1 MSRHSLVIALALL
14 PAAVLA
20 ADPPPPAP
28 ATAAAPAP
36 ASPSPA
42 TAAAAT
48 VPPGAPPAGPTPA
61 TASAPAEE
69 TFSSY
74 AVLKG
79 GWFGSA
85 SDYQGDSFSGSGTW
99 ELAVGTGR
107 VFGVELGVGSMTTK
121 ASGLEV
127 RTIPLLLSLRL
138 QIPIA
143 FVAPFAEFGGGAYFN
158 RATVADRSVDDVTAG
173 WHAGLGCDFH
183 LGRLLLGAQARY
195 MGIAPTLGA
204 VGTVTLDRYDLLV
217 RAGVRF

>member
-1 MSRHSLVIALALL
+1 MSRFPLLIVLSLL
-14 PAAVLA
+14 PAVVPA
-20 ADPPPPAP
+20 ADPPAPAP
-28 ATAAAPAP
+28 AAAATPAP
-36 ASPSPA
+36 ASPPPA
-42 TAAAAT
+42 ATAAAT
-48 VPPGAPPAGPTPA
+48 VPPGGAPAAPAQPPV
-61 TASAPAEE
+61 SAPVEE
-69 TFSSY
+69 PFSSY

-107 VFGVELGVGSMTTK
+107 VLGVELGVGSMTTS

-127 RTIPLLLSLRL
+127 RTVPVLLSLRL
-138 QIPIA
+138 QVPIA
-143 FVAPFAEFGGGAYFN
+143 FVAPFAEVGGGAYFN
-158 RATVADRSVDDVTAG
+158 RATVADKSVDDVTAG

-195 MGIAPTLGA
+195 MGIAPTIGALG
-204 VGTVTLDRYDLLV
+204 TITLDRYDVLV